1 MSSAVLVHTSTLK
14 WQVLTFIDSSSII
27 AKLRTNS
34 VTLSRIQDCGGFP
47 SWLMNMQSKACQD
60 NPEYKSH
67 WEEWL
72 TAVDKYLV
80 PNQIT
85 QNGNIILNQIGMTQK

>member
-1 MSSAVLVHTSTLK
+1 MSSAVLVHTSALK

-47 SWLMNMQSKACQD
+47 SWLMNMQSKARQD

-85 QNGNIILNQIGMTQK
+85 QNENIILNQIGMTQK

>member
-1 MSSAVLVHTSTLK
+1 
-14 WQVLTFIDSSSII
+14 
-27 AKLRTNS
+27 
-34 VTLSRIQDCGGFP
+34 
-47 SWLMNMQSKACQD
+47 MNMQSKARQD

-85 QNGNIILNQIGMTQK
+85 QNENIILNQIGMTQK

>member
-1 MSSAVLVHTSTLK
+1 
-14 WQVLTFIDSSSII
+14 
-27 AKLRTNS
+27 
-34 VTLSRIQDCGGFP
+34 
-47 SWLMNMQSKACQD
+47 MNMQSKACQD

-85 QNGNIILNQIGMTQK
+85 QNENIILNQIGMTQK